1 MTRLHIIGGPEK
13 GLSFELNVG
22 STSVGRGPENDIQ
35 VDDPSVSRNHL
46 RISCTQG
53 RYMVEDLES
62 YNGTLVEGKPIPAGR
77 AHEVAEGHIICIGDT
92 SLVLGGPCEHESPTA
107 GYAISLTGPE
117 AEEEGDGYKTT
128 RVASR
133 RQLETICELSTL
145 MMESL
150 DLQAL
155 CEKLMDGLFVWF
167 KRIDSGVILLMDE
180 DSGGPRPLV
189 ARSRNSR
196 RRAEVNYSHTIVDRV
211 IREGKAL
218 LTPNYDDQEGNGLSE
233 SMKLMRVTSTMCVP
247 LVSKGRPLGVIYVHS
262 RELGASF
269 EREDLLFLT
278 ALSGPAAMAIENGM
292 LFSSQMKT
300 ATALRQSEE
309 LYRVTFQ
316 AIPDAITLTRLK
328 DDRFIEVNEGFCAMT
343 GFSREEALGR
353 TPVDLNLF
361 VNPSERTK
369 FIEILK
375 RDGQVNGYELKCR
388 RSDSVLFDGL
398 LSCRPL
404 RYGNDDCLVTV
415 AKDITT
421 VKESQTE
428 KARLETQLRQAQK
441 LEAIG
446 TLAGGI
452 SHDFNNILAA
462 MMGYTEL
469 VLLNQP
475 EGSRVHHYL
484 DEILKAGERAKNL
497 VSQIL
502 AFSRQGESER
512 KPIQLRPIVKES
524 LKLLRA
530 SLPATIEIRQDI
542 ATDEAIVLADP
553 AQIHQIIMNLCTNA
567 AHAMRENGGILEVGL
582 HQVQADKD
590 LCAAHPDLRPGPCVA
605 ISVGDTGCG
614 MTAEV
619 LDRIFEPY
627 FTTKEKGEGTGLGL
641 AVLHG
646 IVTGYGGV
654 VSVKSEPARGS
665 VFKIYL
671 PAVETA
677 TPQPRSDE
685 KLESGRERI
694 LFVDDEP
701 SLVEI
706 GREML
711 QHLGYEVVTF
721 SSSLD
726 ALSAFRVRPDL
737 FDLVITDMTMPQ
749 MTGERLAQALI
760 EIRPDLPV
768 ILCTGYSERIT
779 EERASALGIK
789 GFLLKPLSA
798 HDLAKKVRD
807 TLDQKPS

>member
-13 GLSFELNVG
+13 GLSFELNAG
-22 STSVGRGPENDIQ
+22 PTSVGRGPENDIQ
-35 VDDPSVSRNHL
+35 VEDPSVSRNHL

-53 RYMVEDLES
+53 RYLIEDLES
-62 YNGTLVEGKPIPAGR
+62 YNGTLVEGKPIAAGR

-107 GYAISLTGPE
+107 GYAIYLTGPE
-117 AEEEGDGYKTT
+117 EAEEGDGLKTT

-180 DSGGPRPLV
+180 DSGKPRPLV
-189 ARSRNSR
+189 SRARDE
-196 RRAEVNYSHTIVDRV
+196 RRAGIAYSHTIVERV
-211 IREGKAL
+211 IKEGKAL
-218 LTPNYDDQEGNGLSE
+218 LSPNYDDQELHDLSE
-233 SMKLMRVTSTMCVP
+233 SLKLMRVTSTMCVP
-247 LVSKGRPLGVIYVHS
+247 LVSKGKVLGVIYVHS

-292 LFSSQMKT
+292 LFSSHLKT

-309 LYRVTFQ
+309 RYRVTFQ
-316 AIPDAITLTRLK
+316 AIPDAITLTKLK
-328 DDRFIEVNEGFCAMT
+328 GGRFIEVNEGFCAMT
-343 GFSREEALGR
+343 GFSREEVIGR
-353 TPVDLNLF
+353 SPLDLNLF
-361 VNPSERTK
+361 VNPSERSQ
-369 FIEILK
+369 FFEILN
-375 RDGQVNGYELKCR
+375 REGQVNGYELKCR
-388 RSDSVLFDGL
+388 RSDGVLFDAL

-404 RYGNDDCLVTV
+404 RYGNDDCLVSV
-415 AKDITT
+415 AKDITA
-421 VKESQTE
+421 VKGSQEE
-428 KARLETQLRQAQK
+428 KARLEARLRQAQK
-441 LEAIG
+441 MEAIG

-469 VLLNQP
+469 VLLNHP
-475 EGSRVHHYL
+475 EGTRVHHYL
-484 DEILKAGERAKNL
+484 DEILNAGDRAKNL

-502 AFSRQGESER
+502 AFSRQSESER

-542 ATDEAIVLADP
+542 GTDEAIVLADP
-553 AQIHQIIMNLCTNA
+553 TQIHQIIMNLCTNA
-567 AHAMRENGGILEVGL
+567 AQAMRENGGILEVGL
-582 HQVQADKD
+582 HQVQADQD

-605 ISVGDTGCG
+605 LTVGDTGCG
-614 MTAEV
+614 MTQDV

-641 AVLHG
+641 AVVHG

-654 VSVKSEPARGS
+654 ISVKTEPARGS

-671 PAVETA
+671 PALETA
-677 TPQPRSDE
+677 APQTHRDE
-685 KLESGRERI
+685 KLQSGSERI

-701 SLVEI
+701 PLVEI
-706 GREML
+706 GRDML

-721 SSSLD
+721 SSSLE
-726 ALSAFRVRPDL
+726 ALNAFRTRPDR

-779 EERASALGIK
+779 EEMASALGIK
-789 GFLLKPLSA
+789 AFLLKPLSA
-798 HDLAKKVRD
+798 HDLSKKVRD
-807 TLDQKPS
+807 TLDKRV

>member
-1 MTRLHIIGGPEK
+1 M
-13 GLSFELNVG
+13 
-22 STSVGRGPENDIQ
+22 GRGTENDIQ
-35 VDDPSVSRNHL
+35 VEDPSVSRNHL

-53 RYMVEDLES
+53 RYLIEDLES

-92 SLVLGGPCEHESPTA
+92 SLVLGGPCEHEGPTA
-107 GYAISLTGPE
+107 GYAIYLTGPE
-117 AEEEGDGYKTT
+117 EEGKGDGLKTT

-180 DSGGPRPLV
+180 DSGEPRLLV
-189 ARSRNSR
+189 ARARDK
-196 RRAEVNYSHTIVDRV
+196 RRAGIAYSHTIVERV
-211 IREGKAL
+211 IKEGKAL
-218 LTPNYDDQEGNGLSE
+218 LSPNYDDQERHDLSE

-247 LVSKGRPLGVIYVHS
+247 LVSKGKVVGVIYVHS
-262 RELGASF
+262 RELGTSF

-292 LFSSQMKT
+292 LFSSHLKT

-309 LYRVTFQ
+309 RYRVTFQ
-316 AIPDAITLTRLK
+316 AIPDAITLTRLEGG
-328 DDRFIEVNEGFCAMT
+328 RFIEVNEGFRAMT
-343 GFSREEALGR
+343 GFSREEVIGR
-353 TPVDLNLF
+353 SPLDLNLF
-361 VNPSERTK
+361 VNASERSQ
-369 FIEILK
+369 FIEILNQE
-375 RDGQVNGYELKCR
+375 GQVNGYELKCR
-388 RSDSVLFDGL
+388 RSDGVLFDAL

-404 RYGNDDCLVTV
+404 RYGNDDCLVSV
-415 AKDITT
+415 AKDITA
-421 VKESQTE
+421 VKGSQAE
-428 KARLETQLRQAQK
+428 KARLEAQLRQAQK
-441 LEAIG
+441 MEAIG

-462 MMGYTEL
+462 IMGYTEL

-475 EGSRVHHYL
+475 EGTRVHHYL
-484 DEILKAGERAKNL
+484 DEILNAGERAKNL

-502 AFSRQGESER
+502 AFSRQSESER

-542 ATDEAIVLADP
+542 GTDEAIVLADP
-553 AQIHQIIMNLCTNA
+553 TQIHQIIMNLCTNA
-567 AHAMRENGGILEVGL
+567 AQAMRENGGILEVSL
-582 HQVQADKD
+582 HQVQADQD
-590 LCAAHPDLRPGPCVA
+590 LCAAHPDLRPGPYVA
-605 ISVGDTGCG
+605 LTVGDTGCG
-614 MTAEV
+614 MTPEV

-641 AVLHG
+641 AVVHG
-646 IVTGYGGV
+646 MVTGYGGV
-654 VSVKSEPARGS
+654 ISVKSEPALGS

-677 TPQPRSDE
+677 APQTRHDE
-685 KLESGRERI
+685 KLQSGSERI

-706 GREML
+706 GRDML
-711 QHLGYEVVTF
+711 QHLGYDVVTF
-721 SSSLD
+721 SSSVEALD
-726 ALSAFRVRPDL
+726 AFRARPDR

-779 EERASALGIK
+779 EETASTLGIK
-789 GFLLKPLSA
+789 AFLLKPLSA
-798 HDLAKKVRD
+798 HGLAKKVRD
-807 TLDQKPS
+807 TLDKSV

>member
-1 MTRLHIIGGPEK
+1 MTSLHIIGGPEK
-13 GLSFELNVG
+13 GRSFELSAG
-22 STSVGRGPENDIQ
+22 STSLGRGQENDIQ
-35 VDDPSVSRNHL
+35 VEDPSVSRNHL
-46 RISCTQG
+46 RISCTEG
-53 RYMVEDLES
+53 CYLIEDLES
-62 YNGTLVEGKPIPAGR
+62 YNGTLVDGKPIPAGR
-77 AHEVAEGHIICIGDT
+77 AHEITEGHVICIGDT
-92 SLVLGGPCEHESPTA
+92 SLVLGGPCEQESPTA
-107 GYAISLTGPE
+107 GYTIDLTGPD
-117 AEEEGDGYKTT
+117 AAGKGDAHKST

-133 RQLETICELSTL
+133 RQLETICELSTR

-155 CEKLMDGLFVWF
+155 CEKLMDGLFVWL

-180 DSGGPRPLV
+180 DSGEPRPLV
-189 ARSRNSR
+189 SRTRDSKCRADVSYSR
-196 RRAEVNYSHTIVDRV
+196 TIVDRV

-218 LTPNYDDQEGNGLSE
+218 LTPNFDDRVGHDLSE
-233 SMKLMRVTSTMCVP
+233 SLKLMRVTSTMCVP
-247 LVSKGRPLGVIYVHS
+247 LVSKGKVLGVIYVHS

-269 EREDLLFLT
+269 GREDFLFLT

-292 LFSSQMKT
+292 LFSNHLKT
-300 ATALRQSEE
+300 LTALRQSEE
-309 LYRVTFQ
+309 RYRVTFQ
-316 AIPDAITLTRLK
+316 AIPDAITLTKLE
-328 DDRFIEVNEGFCAMT
+328 DGCFIEVNEGFLTMT
-343 GFSREEALGR
+343 GFSRMEVLGR
-353 TPVDLNLF
+353 TPLDLNLF
-361 VNPSERTK
+361 VNPSERSQ
-369 FIEILK
+369 FFEILK
-375 RDGQVNGYELKCR
+375 REGQVNGHESKFR
-388 RSDSVLFDGL
+388 RSDGTLFDAL

-404 RYGNDDCLVTV
+404 RYDNNDCLVSIG
-415 AKDITT
+415 KDITA
-421 VKESQTE
+421 VKESQEE
-428 KARLETQLRQAQK
+428 KARLEAQLRQAQK
-441 LEAIG
+441 MEAIG

-462 MMGYTEL
+462 MMGYAEL

-475 EGSRVHHYL
+475 EGTRVHHYL
-484 DEILKAGERAKNL
+484 DEILNAGDRAKNL

-512 KPIQLRPIVKES
+512 KPIQLRPILKES

-542 ATDEAIVLADP
+542 GTDEGLVLAEP

-582 HQVQADKD
+582 HEVHTDQD
-590 LCAAHPDLRPGPCVA
+590 LCTAHPDLRPGPCVA
-605 ISVGDTGCG
+605 LTVGDTGCG
-614 MTAEV
+614 MTPEV
-619 LDRIFEPY
+619 LERIFEPY

-641 AVLHG
+641 AVVHG
-646 IVTGYGGV
+646 IVTGYDGV
-654 VSVKSEPARGS
+654 ISVKSEPARGS

-671 PAVETA
+671 PAIETA
-677 TPQPRSDE
+677 TPQTHRDE
-685 KLESGRERI
+685 KLQSGKERI

-706 GREML
+706 GRDML

-721 SSSLD
+721 LSSAE
-726 ALSAFRVRPDL
+726 ALSALRAQPDH

-779 EERASALGIK
+779 AERASALGIK
-789 GFLLKPLSA
+789 AFLLKPLSV

-807 TLDQKPS
+807 TLDKKVQ

>member
-1 MTRLHIIGGPEK
+1 MTRLQIIGGPEK
-13 GLSFELNVG
+13 GLSFELSAG
-22 STSVGRGPENDIQ
+22 STSVGRGPENDIC
-35 VDDPSVSRNHL
+35 VEDPSVSRNHL
-46 RISCTQG
+46 RISCRQG
-53 RYMVEDLES
+53 RYLIEDLES

-77 AHEVAEGHIICIGDT
+77 AHEVAEGQTICIGDT

-107 GYAISLTGPE
+107 GYAIYLTGP
-117 AEEEGDGYKTT
+117 EEEGDGHKTT

-155 CEKLMDGLFVWF
+155 CEKLMDGLFLWF

-180 DSGGPRPLV
+180 NSEEPRPLV
-189 ARSRNSR
+189 ARARDQ
-196 RRAEVNYSHTIVDRV
+196 RRAGVHYSRTIVDRV
-211 IREGKAL
+211 IKEGKAL
-218 LTPNYDDQEGNGLSE
+218 LTPNFDNQGGYDPSE
-233 SMKLMRVTSTMCVP
+233 SLKLMKVTSTMCVP
-247 LVSKGRPLGVIYVHS
+247 LVSKGKVLGAIYVHS

-292 LFSSQMKT
+292 LFSSHLKT

-316 AIPDAITLTRLK
+316 AIPDAITLTKLK
-328 DDRFIEVNEGFCAMT
+328 NDRFIEVNDGFCAMT

-361 VNPSERTK
+361 VDPSERSQ
-369 FIEILK
+369 FIEMLN
-375 RDGQVNGYELKCR
+375 REDQVNGYELKCR
-388 RSDSVLFDGL
+388 RSDGVLFDAL

-415 AKDITT
+415 AQDITA
-421 VKESQTE
+421 VNKSQQE
-428 KARLETQLRQAQK
+428 KARLEAQLRQAQK
-441 LEAIG
+441 MEAIG

-475 EGSRVHHYL
+475 ERTRVHHYL
-484 DEILKAGERAKNL
+484 DEVLKAGERAKNL

-502 AFSRQGESER
+502 AFSRQSESER

-542 ATDEAIVLADP
+542 GTDEAIVLADP

-582 HQVQADKD
+582 HQVQAEQE

-605 ISVGDTGCG
+605 LTVGDTGCG
-614 MTAEV
+614 MTPEV
-619 LDRIFEPY
+619 LERIFEPY
-627 FTTKEKGEGTGLGL
+627 FSTKEKGEGTGLGL
-641 AVLHG
+641 AVVHG

-654 VSVKSEPARGS
+654 ISVQSEPSRGS

-677 TPQPRSDE
+677 TPQTHRDE
-685 KLESGRERI
+685 KLQSGRERI

-706 GREML
+706 GQDML

-726 ALSAFRVRPDL
+726 ALNAFRARPDR

-779 EERASALGIK
+779 EQRASALGIK
-789 GFLLKPLSA
+789 AFLLKPLSA
-798 HDLAKKVRD
+798 HDLARKVRD
-807 TLDQKPS
+807 TLDARV

>member
-13 GLSFELNVG
+13 GRSFELNAG

-35 VDDPSVSRNHL
+35 VEDPSVSRNHL

-53 RYMVEDLES
+53 RYLVEDLES

-107 GYAISLTGPE
+107 GYAIYLTGPE
-117 AEEEGDGYKTT
+117 EAEEGDGLKTT

-180 DSGGPRPLV
+180 DSGKPRPLV
-189 ARSRNSR
+189 SRARDE
-196 RRAEVNYSHTIVDRV
+196 RRAGIAYSHTIVERV
-211 IREGKAL
+211 IKEGKAL
-218 LTPNYDDQEGNGLSE
+218 LSPNYDDQERHDLSE
-233 SMKLMRVTSTMCVP
+233 SLKLMRVTSTMCVP
-247 LVSKGRPLGVIYVHS
+247 LVSKGKVLGVIYVHS

-292 LFSSQMKT
+292 LFSSHLKT

-309 LYRVTFQ
+309 RYRVTFQ
-316 AIPDAITLTRLK
+316 AIPDAITLTKLEGG
-328 DDRFIEVNEGFCAMT
+328 RFIEVNEGFCAMT
-343 GFSREEALGR
+343 GFSRGEVIGR
-353 TPVDLNLF
+353 TQLDLNLF
-361 VNPSERTK
+361 VNPSERSQ
-369 FIEILK
+369 FFEILN
-375 RDGQVNGYELKCR
+375 REGQVNGYELKCR
-388 RSDSVLFDGL
+388 RSDGVLFDAL

-404 RYGNDDCLVTV
+404 RYGNDDCLVSV
-415 AKDITT
+415 AKDITA
-421 VKESQTE
+421 VKGSQEE
-428 KARLETQLRQAQK
+428 KARLEAQLRQAQK
-441 LEAIG
+441 MEAIG

-475 EGSRVHHYL
+475 EGTRVHHYL

-502 AFSRQGESER
+502 AFSRQSESER

-542 ATDEAIVLADP
+542 GTDEAVVLADP
-553 AQIHQIIMNLCTNA
+553 TQIHQIIMNLCTNA
-567 AHAMRENGGILEVGL
+567 AQAMRENGGILEVSL
-582 HQVQADKD
+582 HQVQTDQD

-605 ISVGDTGCG
+605 LTVGDTGCG
-614 MTAEV
+614 MTPEV

-641 AVLHG
+641 AVVHG

-654 VSVKSEPARGS
+654 ISVNTEPARGS

-677 TPQPRSDE
+677 PPQTHRDE
-685 KLESGRERI
+685 KLQSGRERI

-706 GREML
+706 GRDML

-721 SSSLD
+721 SSSIEALD
-726 ALSAFRVRPDL
+726 AFRARPDR

-749 MTGERLAQALI
+749 MTGEHLAQALI
-760 EIRPDLPV
+760 ETRPDLPV
-768 ILCTGYSERIT
+768 ILCTGYTERIT
-779 EERASALGIK
+779 EEMASALGIK

-798 HDLAKKVRD
+798 HDLAKKIRD
-807 TLDQKPS
+807 ILDKKPS

>member
-13 GLSFELNVG
+13 GLSFQLNAG
-22 STSVGRGPENDIQ
+22 STSVGRGSENDIQ
-35 VDDPSVSRNHL
+35 VEDPSVSRNHL

-53 RYMVEDLES
+53 RYLIEDLES
-62 YNGTLVEGKPIPAGR
+62 YNGTLVDGKPIPAGR
-77 AHEVAEGHIICIGDT
+77 AHEVAEGNTICIGDT
-92 SLVLGGPCEHESPTA
+92 SLVLGGPCEVESPAA
-107 GYAISLTGPE
+107 GYTIYLTGPE
-117 AEEEGDGYKTT
+117 GEGKGDVHKTT

-167 KRIDSGVILLMDE
+167 KRIDSGVILLLDE
-180 DSGGPRPLV
+180 DSGVPRPLV
-189 ARSRNSR
+189 ARSRDSGR
-196 RRAEVNYSHTIVDRV
+196 KADVNYSHTIVDRV
-211 IREGKAL
+211 IKEGKAL
-218 LTPNYDDQEGNGLSE
+218 LTPNYEDQEGHAFSE
-233 SMKLMRVTSTMCVP
+233 SLKLMRVTSTMCVP
-247 LVSKGRPLGVIYVHS
+247 LVSKGKVLGAIYVHS

-292 LFSSQMKT
+292 LFFSQLKT

-309 LYRVTFQ
+309 RYRVTFQ
-316 AIPDAITLTRLK
+316 AIPDAITLTKLA
-328 DDRFIEVNEGFCAMT
+328 DGRFLEVNEGFCAMT
-343 GFSREEALGR
+343 GFSREEVIGKI
-353 TPVDLNLF
+353 PFDLDLF
-361 VNPSERTK
+361 VNPSERSQ

-375 RDGQVNGYELKCR
+375 QDGQVNGFELKCR
-388 RSDSVLFDGL
+388 RSEGALFDAL

-404 RYGNDDCLVTV
+404 RYGNDDCLVSV
-415 AKDITT
+415 AKNITA
-421 VKESQTE
+421 VKESQAE
-428 KARLETQLRQAQK
+428 KARLEAQLRQAQK
-441 LEAIG
+441 MEAIG

-462 MMGYTEL
+462 MMGYAEL

-475 EGSRVHHYL
+475 EGTRVQHYL

-502 AFSRQGESER
+502 AFSRQNESER

-530 SLPATIEIRQDI
+530 SLPATIEIRQDVG
-542 ATDEAIVLADP
+542 TDEAIVLADP
-553 AQIHQIIMNLCTNA
+553 TQIHQIIMNLCTNA
-567 AHAMRENGGILEVGL
+567 AQAMREDGGILEVGL
-582 HQVQADKD
+582 HQVQADQD
-590 LCAAHPDLRPGPCVA
+590 LCATHPNLRPGPCVA
-605 ISVGDTGCG
+605 LTVGDTGCG
-614 MTAEV
+614 MTVEV

-641 AVLHG
+641 AVVHG

-654 VSVKSEPARGS
+654 ISVKSEPDRGS
-665 VFKIYL
+665 IFEIYL

-677 TPQPRSDE
+677 PPQTQRDE
-685 KLESGRERI
+685 KLQSGKECI

-706 GREML
+706 GRDML

-726 ALSAFRVRPDL
+726 ALSAFRDRPDR

-768 ILCTGYSERIT
+768 ILCTGYSERIS
-779 EERASALGIK
+779 EETARAMGIK
-789 GFLLKPLSA
+789 AFLLKPLSA
-798 HDLAKKVRD
+798 HDLSKKVRD
-807 TLDQKPS
+807 TLDKKPS

>member
-13 GLSFELNVG
+13 GLSFELNAG
-22 STSVGRGPENDIQ
+22 PTSVGRGTENDIQ
-35 VDDPSVSRNHL
+35 VEDPSVSRNHL
-46 RISCTQG
+46 RIICTQG
-53 RYMVEDLES
+53 RYLIEDLES
-62 YNGTLVEGKPIPAGR
+62 YNGTLVEGKPIAAGR

-107 GYAISLTGPE
+107 GYTICLTGPE
-117 AEEEGDGYKTT
+117 EAEEGEGLKTT

-167 KRIDSGVILLMDE
+167 KRIDSGVILLLDE
-180 DSGGPRPLV
+180 DSGEPRPLV
-189 ARSRNSR
+189 SRARDNRRTGIAYSR
-196 RRAEVNYSHTIVDRV
+196 TIVDRV
-211 IREGKAL
+211 IKEGKAL
-218 LTPNYDDQEGNGLSE
+218 LSPNYDDQARHDLSE
-233 SMKLMRVTSTMCVP
+233 SLKLMRVTSTMCVP
-247 LVSKGRPLGVIYVHS
+247 LVSKGKILGVIYVHS

-292 LFSSQMKT
+292 LFSSHLKT
-300 ATALRQSEE
+300 ATALGQSEE
-309 LYRVTFQ
+309 RYRVTFQ
-316 AIPDAITLTRLK
+316 AIPDAITLTILK

-361 VNPSERTK
+361 VNPSERPK

-375 RDGQVNGYELKCR
+375 REGQVTGYELKCR
-388 RSDSVLFDGL
+388 RADGVLFDTL
-398 LSCRPL
+398 FSCRPL
-404 RYGNDDCLVTV
+404 RYRNDDCLVTV
-415 AKDITT
+415 AKDITA
-421 VKESQTE
+421 VKGSQEE
-428 KARLETQLRQAQK
+428 KARLEAQLRQAQK
-441 LEAIG
+441 MEAIG

-475 EGSRVHHYL
+475 EGTRVHHYL
-484 DEILKAGERAKNL
+484 DEILNAGERAKNL
-497 VSQIL
+497 VGQIL
-502 AFSRQGESER
+502 AFSRQSESER

-542 ATDEAIVLADP
+542 GTDEAIVLADP
-553 AQIHQIIMNLCTNA
+553 TQIHQIIMNLCTNA
-567 AHAMRENGGILEVGL
+567 AQAMRDNGGILEVSL
-582 HQVQADKD
+582 HQVQADQD

-605 ISVGDTGCG
+605 LTVGDTGCG
-614 MTAEV
+614 MTREV

-641 AVLHG
+641 AVVHG

-654 VSVKSEPARGS
+654 ISVKTEPARGS

-677 TPQPRSDE
+677 APQTRRDE
-685 KLESGRERI
+685 KLQSGRERI

-706 GREML
+706 GRDML

-721 SSSLD
+721 SSSLE
-726 ALSAFRVRPDL
+726 ALDAFRARPDR

-779 EERASALGIK
+779 EEMASALGIK
-789 GFLLKPLSA
+789 AFLLKPLSA

-807 TLDQKPS
+807 TLDKSA